1 MEGMLIPKVQIER
14 AVGPILGMY
23 LADVLTETFRVD
35 SEYSG
40 SFSMICQE
48 FPLKK
53 EFNWQS
59 TNIDYL
65 LYNPDRKQL
74 IFFELKT
81 SDTSVNHEQ
90 TRIYREKQ
98 KEIKNKGGKFLIED
112 LEQMLDRSNE
122 QGKYQYLIKE
132 KILRYKSEITR
143 CSDAIIIFL
152 IPESAK
158 NNVKGDADLVLTYKM
173 LAERIKGPFA
183 EEWSVVRK
191 HLLKLDDSSR
201 LSRNSSTQ
209 KSTKSK
215 LTRKHLTKL
224 DERWLSRNLNS
235 KYVEIRKTT
244 EKSAHWQGTV
254 KFEEMADLCKK
265 NGDKIIIGFTGGDLA
280 FSKSTLLELKS
291 RRFYRWDYSV
301 NTKGK
306 KMPDWIAGSKIVE
319 ILKTK

>member
-1 MEGMLIPKVQIER
+1 MNHIMEGMLIPKVQIER

-235 KYVEIRKTT
+235 KYVEIEKQRKNQPTGKVRSNLKRWLTYAKKT
-244 EKSAHWQGTV
+244 ETKLSSVSRVGIWLFQKVRFLNLNLVVFIDG
-254 KFEEMADLCKK
+254 
-265 NGDKIIIGFTGGDLA
+265 IIRLIPRERKCLIG
-280 FSKSTLLELKS
+280 
-291 RRFYRWDYSV
+291 
-301 NTKGK
+301 
-306 KMPDWIAGSKIVE
+306 
-319 ILKTK
+319 